1 MLEYK
6 AIPLSP
12 FIPKDELTKVIED
25 FLFNIN
31 GIIFEQKYIFEKV
44 FTLNVFSRFFC
55 YFVQKSTILK
65 ISKIYKMY

>member
-44 FTLNVFSRFFC
+44 FTLNVFSRFF
-55 YFVQKSTILK
+55 FVILCK
-65 ISKIYKMY
+65 KALF

>member
-31 GIIFEQKYIFEKV
+31 GIIFEQNIYLKKY
-44 FTLNVFSRFFC
+44 L
-55 YFVQKSTILK
+55 L
-65 ISKIYKMY
+65 